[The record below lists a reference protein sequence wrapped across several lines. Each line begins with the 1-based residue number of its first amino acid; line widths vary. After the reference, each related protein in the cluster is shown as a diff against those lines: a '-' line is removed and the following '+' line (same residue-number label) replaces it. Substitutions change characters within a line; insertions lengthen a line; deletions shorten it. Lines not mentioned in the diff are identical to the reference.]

1 MRKYCLCLRGAGEAA
16 SVWCR
21 VGELNGCALV
31 VPGAL
36 VLVRFSGE
44 LLVLSG

>member
-1 MRKYCLCLRGAGEAA
+1 MAA
-16 SVWCR
+16 PVWCR

-31 VPGAL
+31 VPRAL
-36 VLVRFSGE
+36 VVVRFLGE